1 MSKRVL
7 IGLLAVSIL
16 AMWGS
21 AANAFNRI
29 NGIIIRHSDLV
40 AEVTLC
46 GDPRQET
53 RLTILLEVVVE
64 ILCKKKHYG
73 GYSYQT
79 QTVMLTF
86 DDSQTVLSADFTGDS
101 NPPVCNHA
109 TALKTF
115 VFDLSSAQCSGY
127 KFKKVPNSE
136 EPTSVDATA
145 TWECIGTGPQCP
157 SAPTLIEE
165 VETTCTPE
173 DEHTLL
179 CDEPEHVEGTISLP
193 PPPSVPVSKDDCKKG
208 GWKNLVDSKGNPF
221 KNQGGCV
228 SFVATGGSNLGAKKP

>member
-7 IGLLAVSIL
+7 IGLLAVCVLVI
-16 AMWGS
+16 WGR

-79 QTVMLTF
+79 QTVILTF
-86 DDSQTVLSADFTGDS
+86 DDFQTVLSADFTGDS

-115 VFDLSSAQCSGY
+115 VFDLSSAQCSDY

-157 SAPTLIEE
+157 SAPTLIEA

-208 GWKNLVDSKGNPF
+208 GWKNLVDSQGNPF
-221 KNQGGCV
+221 KNQGDCV